1 MSSKGTKEQS
11 QKTRPSRGE
20 PSGVTVTRGSSLRF
34 VGTVTRFSFLVVKK
48 NEEEEKEAE
57 ERDGD
62 GQAVVK
68 RGACL

>member
-11 QKTRPSRGE
+11 QKTRPCRGE

-48 NEEEEKEAE
+48 NEEEE

>member
-20 PSGVTVTRGSSLRF
+20 SSGVTLTRGSSLRV

-48 NEEEEKEAE
+48 NEEEE

>member
-11 QKTRPSRGE
+11 QKTRPCRGE

-48 NEEEEKEAE
+48 NEEAE

>member
-11 QKTRPSRGE
+11 QKMRPSRGE

-48 NEEEEKEAE
+48 NEEEE